1 MWACHRPIV
10 FIHRGVS
17 SCDAFRSSSSPGRV
31 LTLVLEAQVPRV
43 GASLGEV
50 HRGVDQRNMEEGLGE
65 IAQLPTGHRVV
76 LLSQQPDVPR
86 FIYRLDPAEVDQ
98 VQTALTD
105 AGLPSTT
112 LIPRRIRASKRSQ
125 RLRPWA
131 SHHTLLSTNSN

>member
-17 SCDAFRSSSSPGRV
+17 SCDAFRSSSPGRV

-65 IAQLPTGHRVV
+65 IAQLPTGHGVV
-76 LLSQQPDVPR
+76 LLGQEPDVV
-86 FIYRLDPAEVDQ
+86 AEVEQ
-98 VQTALTD
+98 PL
-105 AGLPSTT
+105 
-112 LIPRRIRASKRSQ
+112 
-125 RLRPWA
+125 
-131 SHHTLLSTNSN
+131 